1 MKIPIHFKE
10 LGLSGSYLITDL
22 WSGKVVG
29 EFSGEFSPEINLHG
43 AGLYRIIKVSK

>member
-22 WSGKVVG
+22 WSGKTVG
-29 EFSGEFSPEINLHG
+29 KFSGEFSPEINLHG